1 MTISAREY
9 FEGVRAQVRK
19 FERVEARYAEL
30 SDTSIGAIKYDEA
43 HGGSS
48 DPMARI
54 DAAMDYEQIV
64 SERRAELEKM
74 LDAATSILYGE
85 HGRGGLAKL
94 KGSIYADSICMHYLQ
109 DDSWAHIARYSEM
122 YSAQEIRN
130 KAMSGL
136 RFIDRHG
143 FAYVREGG
151 DRV

>member
-1 MTISAREY
+1 MTISAKAY
-9 FEGVRAQVRK
+9 FEDCLRQVRK
-19 FERVEARYAEL
+19 FARVEERFAEL

-43 HGGSS
+43 HGGSG

-54 DAAMDYEQIV
+54 DEAMDYEQV
-64 SERRAELEKM
+64 LAERKAELEKT

-85 HGRGGLAKL
+85 DGRGGLAKL

-109 DDSWAHIARYSEM
+109 DERWKDIAALFGASGKQVRY
-122 YSAQEIRN
+122 Y
-130 KAMSGL
+130 AMSGL

-151 DRV
+151 RN

>member
-9 FEGVRAQVRK
+9 FDGVRAQVRK

-54 DAAMDYEQIV
+54 DEAMDYEQIV
-64 SERRAELEKM
+64 AERRAELEKT

-85 HGRGGLAKL
+85 DGRGGLAKL

-109 DDSWAHIARYSEM
+109 DERWKDIAALFGASGKQVRY
-122 YSAQEIRN
+122 Y
-130 KAMSGL
+130 AMSGL

-151 DRV
+151 RK